1 MAEREGFEPPIRLP
15 VCRISSAVHSTTL
28 PPLLRGRDEKSSWCR
43 RSHNRRA
50 SPKQA
55 PRGLERQPKGSRT
68 SGQFNAQL
76 LQERRHSPLDQSCR
90 GPMLTVHHLRRSQSE
105 RIVWLC
111 EELGLDYVLKSSP
124 RAPVTML
131 APPESRALHPMGT
144 APVITEGDLVLAESG
159 AIVDYIIARYGNG
172 RLARPPGHPDFAQ
185 YLFWF
190 HYANGT
196 LQLQMMRN
204 FAMRRASVAEDN
216 PVRRLAAERL
226 ERNLNLVEARLGVA
240 DYLAGPEL
248 TAADIMAVFSL
259 TTMRSF
265 FPLDFT
271 PYAHTLA
278 YLARIG
284 EREAYRRA
292 MKKGDPELTPLLAAR
307 V

>member
-1 MAEREGFEPPIRLP
+1 
-15 VCRISSAVHSTTL
+15 
-28 PPLLRGRDEKSSWCR
+28 
-43 RSHNRRA
+43 
-50 SPKQA
+50 
-55 PRGLERQPKGSRT
+55 
-68 SGQFNAQL
+68 
-76 LQERRHSPLDQSCR
+76 
-90 GPMLTVHHLRRSQSE
+90 MLTIHHLRRSQSE

-111 EELGLDYVLKSSP
+111 EELGLDYVLKCYA
-124 RAPVTML
+124 RDPVTML
-131 APPESRALHPMGT
+131 APPEYRALHPMGT
-144 APVITEGDLVLAESG
+144 APVIIDGDLVLAESG

-172 RLARPPGHPDFAQ
+172 RLARPSGHPDFAQ

-204 FAMRRASVAEDN
+204 FATRRAGVAEDN
-216 PVRRLAAERL
+216 AVRRLAAERL
-226 ERNLNLVEARLGVA
+226 ERNLNLVEARLGVV

-271 PYAHTLA
+271 PYPNTLA

-284 EREAYRRA
+284 RREAYQRA
-292 MKKGDPELTPLLAAR
+292 MKKGDPELTPVLTAR
-307 V
+307 A

>member
-1 MAEREGFEPPIRLP
+1 
-15 VCRISSAVHSTTL
+15 
-28 PPLLRGRDEKSSWCR
+28 
-43 RSHNRRA
+43 
-50 SPKQA
+50 
-55 PRGLERQPKGSRT
+55 
-68 SGQFNAQL
+68 
-76 LQERRHSPLDQSCR
+76 
-90 GPMLTVHHLRRSQSE
+90 MLTVHHLRRSQSE

-111 EELGLDYVLKSSP
+111 EELGLDYVLKCYA
-124 RAPVTML
+124 RDPVTML
-131 APPESRALHPMGT
+131 APPEYRALHPMGT

-271 PYAHTLA
+271 PYPNTLA

-284 EREAYRRA
+284 RREAYQRA
-292 MKKGDPELTPLLAAR
+292 MKKGDPELTPVLTAR
-307 V
+307 A